1 MIKRFEDFIGYIN
14 VIYRNI
20 EKIKR
25 HRMKEFGLSGNH
37 VMYMT
42 YLAHNPEGLTAAE
55 LCQLTSVDKAA
66 TSRALSELVEKG
78 FVYYPDLEGSKKYR
92 ATAVLTESGFEI
104 SEKMNEIIQE
114 LVEQV
119 ARDMSE
125 EEGRNLYGS
134 LEKISGR
141 IEQIAKDC

>member
-78 FVYYPDLEGSKKYR
+78 FVYYPDLKGSKKYR
-92 ATAVLTESGFEI
+92 ATAVLTESGFAI